1 MNPNKQKNPYQNP
14 WPIWTQIVLSVW
26 KISWLLLCSWTPKF
40 LNPWRLL
47 VLKLFGANIS
57 GIPFVHGT
65 AKIQIPWHLTLKH
78 RACLGEKAC
87 AYSLGK
93 IEVDE
98 AATVAQEAYLCT
110 GTHEFK
116 NKSMQLITKSITIRK
131 NAFVGVRAMI
141 LPGVTIEENAI
152 VGAQSVVTKNVKKN
166 DMVAGNPAQSI
177 GLRKF
182 LQ

>member
-14 WPIWTQIVLSVW
+14 WPIWSHLVLAIW

-65 AKIQIPWHLTLKH
+65 ARIRIPWHLTLKH
-78 RACLGEKAC
+78 RSCLGEKVC
-87 AYSLGK
+87 AYSLGQ
-93 IEVDE
+93 IEVGE

-110 GTHEFK
+110 GTHDFK
-116 NKSMQLITKSITIRK
+116 SPSMQLITEKITIRK
-131 NAFVGVRAMI
+131 NAFIGVRAMI
-141 LPGVTIEENAI
+141 LSGVTIEGNAI
-152 VGAQSVVTKNVKKN
+152 IGAQSVVTKDVPANVIF
-166 DMVAGNPAQSI
+166 AGNPARKI
-177 GLRKF
+177 GVRKTS
-182 LQ
+182 